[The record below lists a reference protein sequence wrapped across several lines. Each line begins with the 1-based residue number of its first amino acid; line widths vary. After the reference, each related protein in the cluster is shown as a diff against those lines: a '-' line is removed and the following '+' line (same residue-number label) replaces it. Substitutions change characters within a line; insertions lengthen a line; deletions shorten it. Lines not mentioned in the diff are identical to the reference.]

1 MRITIVEFAESVI
14 TANDNSEFSRSR
26 RGSIGRVR
34 ESGQCDDKTRIKKK
48 KKKKEKKEE
57 KKEKSS
63 STSLKGTSR
72 ETISIQCTKELNLK
86 VINIAD
92 DAAIFSRSTDNN
104 LPTS

>member
-48 KKKKEKKEE
+48 KKKKNNGRHFD
-57 KKEKSS
+57 
-63 STSLKGTSR
+63 LD
-72 ETISIQCTKELNLK
+72 ISH
-86 VINIAD
+86 V
-92 DAAIFSRSTDNN
+92 
-104 LPTS
+104 